1 MMNYISFD
9 EGLILIKLLIAHML
23 TDFIVQPQ
31 KWVKDKREKKQKSF
45 YLYCH
50 VIIAGLSTYLFL
62 MQWSNWYL
70 PVVIIVTH
78 YFIDLWKLNRE
89 DNIKYFL
96 LDQFFHIMVILLLW
110 LNEIANFEKLMH
122 WTDLGINNYRLW
134 LILLG
139 FIFVAFPAQ
148 HIMIYAT
155 KKWSESFAAND
166 RDTLKDAGKW
176 IGVFERILILILVL
190 YSQYEAIGFL
200 IAGKSFIR
208 FSETEPKTR
217 AQTEYILIGTLISFT
232 IAIAVGTIISIL
244 LGEIA

>member
-1 MMNYISFD
+1 MVNYISFN
-9 EGLILIKLLIAHML
+9 EGLILIKLLMAHML
-23 TDFIVQPQ
+23 TDFIVQPK
-31 KWVKDKREKKQKSF
+31 KWVDDKREKKHKSP
-45 YLYCH
+45 YLYWH
-50 VIIAGLSTYLFL
+50 VIIAGVSTYLFI
-62 MQWSNWYL
+62 MQWGNWHL
-70 PVVIIVTH
+70 PIIILITH
-78 YFIDLWKLNRE
+78 YLIDLWKLNRE

-96 LDQFFHIMVILLLW
+96 LDQFFHIIVILVLW
-110 LNEIANFEKLMH
+110 LSEISNWDQLMH
-122 WTDLGINNYRLW
+122 WTVLSANNYKLW

-155 KKWSESFAAND
+155 KKWSDSFAASD

-190 YSQYEAIGFL
+190 YGQYEAIGFL

-232 IAIAVGTIISIL
+232 IAIAVGTTIAVL
-244 LGEIA
+244 LAKMD